1 MVNYYFGID
10 VSKKT
15 LDVALLKEGI
25 ILSSHV
31 VENDRR
37 AIRFFFQTYSRQF
50 QLAGDEAWI
59 CMEHT
64 GIYNYQLLEVLGKLK
79 FNICVEPALQ
89 IIKSQGM
96 TRGKSDVI
104 DARRIALYAY
114 KNRENLK
121 NWKPQR
127 PILQKIKALLSQ
139 RSRLVKVKHQ
149 LETPIQEC
157 AGFLESQIVK
167 TLASSAKGT
176 LKAVDNDL
184 KKLEAQID
192 EVVRLDKKLSTQYQ
206 RATSVTGI
214 GPITA
219 LHMIIASGEFEQIKK
234 PKQFACHAGVVP
246 FEHTS
251 GTSIRGRARVS
262 KMADL
267 SLKKL
272 LHMAALSAIQC
283 EGEMKKYYSRKV
295 EEGKNRMSVINA
307 VRNKL
312 INRVY
317 VCINQDR
324 DYKKNYDH
332 ALA

>member
-1 MVNYYFGID
+1 MANYYFGID

-15 LDVALLKEGI
+15 LDVALLTEGNI
-25 ILSSHV
+25 VSAHV
-31 VENDRR
+31 IENDQK
-37 AIRFFFQTYSRQF
+37 AIQNFFQPYSRQI

-64 GIYNYQLLEVLGKLK
+64 GIYNYPLLEVLEKLK
-79 FNICVEPALQ
+79 FKICLESALQ

-96 TRGKSDVI
+96 TRGKSDAI
-104 DARRIALYAY
+104 DARRIAQYAY
-114 KNRENLK
+114 KNREELK
-121 NWKPQR
+121 IWRPQR
-127 PILQKIKALLSQ
+127 PVLQKIKALLSQ
-139 RSRLVKVKHQ
+139 RERLVKVKGQ

-157 AGFLESQIVK
+157 AGFLDSQIVK
-167 TLASSAKGT
+167 TLKSSTMGT
-176 LKAVDNDL
+176 LKAIEKDL
-184 KKLEAQID
+184 KKLEAKID
-192 EVVRLDKKLSTQYQ
+192 DLVHLDKKLSTQYQ

-219 LHMIIASGEFEQIKK
+219 LHMIVASGEFEQIKK
-234 PKQFACHAGVVP
+234 PKQFACHAGVAP
-246 FEHTS
+246 FERTS
-251 GTSIRGRARVS
+251 GISIKGRTRVS

-283 EGEMKKYYSRKV
+283 EGEMKAYYARKV

-312 INRVY
+312 ISRVF
-317 VCINQDR
+317 VCINQNR
-324 DYKKNYDH
+324 DYKKTYH
-332 ALA
+332 HELA